1 MNEGKAR
8 EKVAKAEK
16 AEALLRNEILIE
28 SFEYLETQFTEAWK
42 QSALSD
48 KEARENLYMLCQ
60 NLSALKGYIESVVED
75 GKLANAA
82 LKELQNRQQF
92 EKRK

>member
-1 MNEGKAR
+1 
-8 EKVAKAEK
+8 
-16 AEALLRNEILIE
+16 
-28 SFEYLETQFTEAWK
+28 
-42 QSALSD
+42 
-48 KEARENLYMLCQ
+48 MLCQ
-60 NLSALKGYIESVVED
+60 NLAALKGYIESVVED

>member
-1 MNEGKAR
+1 MLLEVTQNLFMSFQLPAFTIK
-8 EKVAKAEK
+8 
-16 AEALLRNEILIE
+16 ALL
-28 SFEYLETQFTEAWK
+28 LETQFTVAWK

-60 NLSALKGYIESVVED
+60 NLAALKGYIESVVED

>member
-8 EKVAKAEK
+8 EKIAKAEK

-28 SFEYLETQFTEAWK
+28 SFEYLETQFTAAWK

-60 NLSALKGYIESVVED
+60 NLAALKGYIESVVED